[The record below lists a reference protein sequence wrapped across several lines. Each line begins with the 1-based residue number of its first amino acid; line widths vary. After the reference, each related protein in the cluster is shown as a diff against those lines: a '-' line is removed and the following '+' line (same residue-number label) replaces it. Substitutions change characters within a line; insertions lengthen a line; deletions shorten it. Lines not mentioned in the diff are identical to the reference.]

1 MRNQISVVCFVL
13 FTLLVVACSG
23 AIDKTVY
30 NVKDFGAKGD
40 SLTIDSP
47 AINLAIT
54 AASETGGG
62 TVYIPKGIYS
72 CYSIRLASNI
82 KIKLEEGA
90 VLKAAQYTDEMGFD
104 LAEPN
109 DFYRY
114 QDFGHSHWKNSLI
127 WGIGLQN
134 VTICGKGKID
144 GELLSDGFRDLAQST
159 AIDSDFVLKDG
170 VANKAIALKE
180 CKNVIIK
187 DITIDNGGHFCILAT
202 GVDNMTISGIIIDS
216 ERDGIDIDCCK
227 NVVVENCTVNTPW
240 DDAIVMKTS
249 YALGYYADCDNI
261 SISGCNISGYEVG
274 TILSGERLPVK
285 ATTLNKYILRRSS
298 GRIKC
303 GTESSGNFKNIS
315 ITDCTLEYC
324 GGLHIESTDGALI
337 DNISYTNVTLR
348 ECVDSPIFIMIGSR
362 LRSPEGC
369 KVGSINN
376 ISFNNIKSYETRADY
391 GVIITGYKDN
401 YVSDIEFCDIY
412 IQSKGGFTKEDA
424 IKVVPEI
431 EKQYPDPKT
440 FGIMPSAGMYL
451 RHVRGTSFNNVDFA
465 FINPDTRPLI
475 VNEDC
480 I

>member
-1 MRNQISVVCFVL
+1 MKYRILIFFVAVFGLLSISSCKEKVEFNVC
-13 FTLLVVACSG
+13 
-23 AIDKTVY
+23 
-30 NVKDFGAKGD
+30 DFGATGD
-40 SLTIDSP
+40 GVTIDSP
-47 AINLAIT
+47 SINKAIE
-54 AASETGGG
+54 AASKAGGG
-62 TVYIPKGIYS
+62 TVYFPRGVYMS
-72 CYSIRLASNI
+72 YSIRLADNVTLE
-82 KIKLEEGA
+82 LEEGT

-104 LAEPN
+104 SAEPN
-109 DFYRY
+109 DFYMY
-114 QDFGHSHWKNSLI
+114 QDFGHSHWQNSLI

-144 GELLSDGFRDLAQST
+144 GSLLSDGFRDLAEST
-159 AIDSDFVLKDG
+159 AIECDFVLKEG

-180 CKNVIIK
+180 CKNVVIK
-187 DITIDNGGHFCILAT
+187 DIIIDNGGHFCILAT
-202 GVDNMTISGIIIDS
+202 GVEDMTISGITIDS
-216 ERDGIDIDCCK
+216 ERDGIDIDCCR

-261 SISGCNISGYEVG
+261 SICGCNISGYEVG
-274 TILSGERLPVK
+274 TMLSGERLPVK
-285 ATTLNKYILRRSS
+285 ATPLHKNINRRSS

-315 ITDCTLEYC
+315 IKDCTLEYC

-369 KVGSINN
+369 KVGTINN
-376 ISFNNIKSYETRADY
+376 IRFNGIKSYETRADY
-391 GVIITGYKDN
+391 GVIITGYYDN
-401 YVSDIEFCDIY
+401 YVSNVEFSDVY

-451 RHVRGTSFNNVDFA
+451 RHVRGVSFNNVDFA
-465 FINPDTRPLI
+465 FINPDPRPLI
-475 VNEDC
+475 VREDC

>member
-1 MRNQISVVCFVL
+1 MKYRILSFYAAIFGLLCISSCERDVVF
-13 FTLLVVACSG
+13 
-23 AIDKTVY
+23 
-30 NVKDFGAKGD
+30 NVCDFGAKGD
-40 SLTIDSP
+40 GVTIDSP
-47 AINLAIT
+47 AINRAIE
-54 AASETGGG
+54 AASKVGGG
-62 TVYIPKGIYS
+62 IVYLPRGVYMS
-72 CYSIRLASNI
+72 YSIRLADNI
-82 KIKLEEGA
+82 TLKLEEGT
-90 VLKAAQYTDEMGFD
+90 VLKAAQYTDEEGFD
-104 LAEPN
+104 LAESN
-109 DFYRY
+109 DFFMY

-127 WGIGLQN
+127 WGIGLEN

-159 AIDSDFVLKDG
+159 PIDCDFVLKDG

-180 CKNVIIK
+180 CINVIIK
-187 DITIDNGGHFCILAT
+187 DITIHNGGHFCILAT
-202 GVDNMTISGIIIDS
+202 GVDNMTVSGIIIDS

-274 TILSGERLPVK
+274 TFLSGEFLPVK
-285 ATTLNKYILRRSS
+285 ATPLHKNVSRRSS

-315 ITDCTLEYC
+315 IKDCTLEYC

-337 DNISYTNVTLR
+337 DNLSYTNVTLR
-348 ECVDSPIFIMIGSR
+348 DCVDSPIFIMIGSR

-376 ISFNNIKSYETRADY
+376 VSFNNIKSYETRADY
-391 GVIITGYKDN
+391 GVIVTGYKDN
-401 YVSDIEFCDIY
+401 YVSNIAFSDVY

-431 EKQYPDPKT
+431 EKQYPDPKS

-451 RHVRGTSFNNVDFA
+451 RHVRGVTFNNVDFA
-465 FINPDTRPLI
+465 FINPDPRPLI
-475 VNEDC
+475 VKEDC